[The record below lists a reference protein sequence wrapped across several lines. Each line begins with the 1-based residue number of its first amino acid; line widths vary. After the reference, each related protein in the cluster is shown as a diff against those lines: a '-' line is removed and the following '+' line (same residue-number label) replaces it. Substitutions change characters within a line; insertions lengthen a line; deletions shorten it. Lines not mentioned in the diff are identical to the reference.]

1 MTKDRTRPGPPG
13 SDEGDAHGSPGA
25 LPEMVRRMMA
35 LGLSGFFTTEETLR
49 RALGDTIP
57 QDWID
62 FAAGQS
68 EKTRR
73 DFSEAV
79 ARELGRV
86 LEGVDL
92 AELFGRVLESRTVEI
107 RAQVRLLP
115 EDPDRDGPRTRFE
128 RLTVDFED
136 PGET

>member
-1 MTKDRTRPGPPG
+1 
-13 SDEGDAHGSPGA
+13 
-25 LPEMVRRMMA
+25 MVRRMMA

-92 AELFGRVLESRTVEI
+92 AELLGRVLESRTVEI

-115 EDPDRDGPRTRFE
+115 EDPDHDGPRARFD
-128 RLTVDFED
+128 RLTVEFED

>member
-1 MTKDRTRPGPPG
+1 MPKDRTRPGGPG
-13 SDEGDAHGSPGA
+13 GDEGGSPGP
-25 LPEMVRRMMA
+25 LPDLVRRMMA
-35 LGLSGFFTTEETLR
+35 LGLTGFFTTEEALR

-73 DFSEAV
+73 DFSDAV
-79 ARELGRV
+79 AREVGRV

-92 AELFGRVLESRTVEI
+92 AELFGRIFESRTVEI
-107 RAQVRLLP
+107 RARVRLLP
-115 EDPDRDGPRTRFE
+115 EEPGQKGPRTHFE
-128 RLTVDFED
+128 RMTVDIED
-136 PGET
+136 LDET